1 MKGKHRV
8 TVQNKRIRYEFEIK
22 RNITIIR
29 GDSATGKTTLVEMI
43 REYYENG
50 ADSGIELSC
59 DKVCIVLSGRNW
71 EIQLTDIQDSIV
83 FIDEGNAFVS
93 SEAFAVAIQKYDN
106 YYVIVTREG
115 LPNLPYSV
123 EEIYGI
129 RNSGK
134 YGSLKQVYN
143 ELYHLY
149 GQRNYG
155 SSETLDT
162 VITEDSNSGYQFF
175 QHVCGKKGY
184 CCISAGG
191 KSNIFSTVLQQ
202 KGRKTLI
209 IADGAAFGSEMEK
222 LMSLMKEN
230 NQILLYLP
238 ESFEWLI
245 LNSGV
250 INDSEV
256 KHILT
261 APYEYIE
268 SREYLSWERYFTWV
282 LVQKTMDSYLKYN
295 KKSLNSAYLRES
307 IIDKILENMKEIDF
321 DMNNHNENSW

>member
-1 MKGKHRV
+1 MRGKHRI
-8 TVQNKRIRYEFEIK
+8 TVQNKRIRYEFKIK
-22 RNITIIR
+22 RNFTIIR

-43 REYYENG
+43 REYSENG

-59 DKVCIVLSGRNW
+59 DKDCVVLSGRNW
-71 EIQLTDIQDSIV
+71 ETQLAGIQDSIV

-93 SEAFAVAIQKYDN
+93 SEAFAAEIQKSDN

-149 GQRNYG
+149 GQKSYG
-155 SSETLDT
+155 SPAVPDT

-175 QHVCGKKGY
+175 QHVCEKKGY
-184 CCISAGG
+184 SCISAGG
-191 KSNIFSTVLQQ
+191 KSNIFSVVLQQ
-202 KGRKTLI
+202 RGRKTLV

-222 LMSLMKEN
+222 LMSLMKGNE
-230 NQILLYLP
+230 QILLYLP

-250 INDSEV
+250 VNDSEV
-256 KHILT
+256 KHILA

-282 LVQKTMDSYLKYN
+282 LIHKTVDSYLKYN
-295 KKSLNSAYLRES
+295 KKSLNSAYLQES
-307 IIDKILENMKEIDF
+307 IMGQILENMKEIDF
-321 DMNNHNENSW
+321 DMGNHNENG